1 MDDQHRCNEGT
12 LCKADN
18 TVVRAVFMNVR
29 SQSCDNSMEEG
40 YRLLLAVNEVLVCF
54 LVVREKPEIAYF
66 WSRRTNNCTCIE
78 TDSQYVHQSL
88 NVLQR
93 KKALQWALAVGYS
106 HLHSNRMCGFLQGH
120 CEGPLCSL

>member
-66 WSRRTNNCTCIE
+66 WSRGTNNSTCIE
-78 TDSQYVHQSL
+78 TDSQYVHQI
-88 NVLQR
+88 
-93 KKALQWALAVGYS
+93 
-106 HLHSNRMCGFLQGH
+106 
-120 CEGPLCSL
+120 